1 MSQENKTKKD
11 KISIFN
17 AFYKAIKSFVK
28 NLPVLIGVI
37 LLIGLFK
44 IYIPAELISSVFT
57 GNVFQDTFSGS
68 LIGSISAGNPIT
80 SYIIGGELL
89 KEGVSLYAVTAFIA
103 AWVTVG
109 IIQLPV
115 EISTLGKRFA
125 FLRNLLSF
133 IFSIIVAI
141 VAVLILGVIP

>member
-44 IYIPAELISSVFT
+44 VYIPAELISNVFT

-89 KEGVSLYAVTAFIA
+89 KEGVSLYAVTAFIT

-109 IIQLPV
+109 LIQIPA

-141 VAVLILGVIP
+141 VTVIILGVIT

>member
-11 KISIFN
+11 KISIIN

-44 IYIPAELISSVFT
+44 VYVPAELISSVFT
-57 GNVFQDTFSGS
+57 GNIFQDTFSGS

-89 KEGVSLYAVTAFIA
+89 KEGVSLYAVTAFIT

-109 IIQLPV
+109 LIQIPA

-133 IFSIIVAI
+133 VFSILVAI
-141 VAVLILGVIP
+141 VTVLILGVIT